1 MSYGIL
7 FAEAT
12 HGIDL
17 ILHQGDQW
25 RDDHGRPL
33 HQKGWELIAETLPSA
48 SRHEDKGIMTCE
60 DTLDDLPLVPL
71 ELVEA
76 KVLLKGFCKVDTT
89 HGVRF
94 VSALHSLCLPL

>member
-1 MSYGIL
+1 
-7 FAEAT
+7 
-12 HGIDL
+12 
-17 ILHQGDQW
+17 
-25 RDDHGRPL
+25 
-33 HQKGWELIAETLPSA
+33 
-48 SRHEDKGIMTCE
+48 MTCE

-94 VSALHSLCLPL
+94 VSALHSLCLSL